1 MREYIAYQGRTYQI
15 EWYYNDKGQSQALE
29 YADGLSRSD
38 RVKLENLLRVMG
50 DIGQIRNKTKFRS
63 EGDQLYAFKP
73 QPHRF
78 LCFFV
83 KGRKIIITNGFVK
96 KQDKLPK
103 SEKDKAIK
111 YKKDY
116 QQRTKEETYYERD

>member
-1 MREYIAYQGRTYQI
+1 M
-15 EWYYNDKGQSQALE
+15 
-29 YADGLSRSD
+29 SRSD

-103 SEKDKAIK
+103 SEKERAVK

-116 QQRTKEETYYERD
+116 QQRTKEETYYEQD